1 MNDILFQEIGI
12 DTLIT
17 RLETVKTNMQN
28 SFTECTDK
36 LNQIDGNTIWKS
48 KSQEA
53 LKEKKDRY
61 VSTFPKIIE
70 ELEKEI
76 NLLEIAKQEFIKTE
90 NQINNNIDTNI
101 DDLI

>member
-36 LNQIDGNTIWKS
+36 LKQIDGIIWKS
-48 KSQEA
+48 KSQEV

-61 VSTFPKIIE
+61 ISTFPEIIE

-76 NLLEIAKQEFIKTE
+76 SLLKLARQEFIKTE
-90 NQINNNIDTNI
+90 NQINKSIDTNI
-101 DDLI
+101 NDLI